1 MTLLLA
7 TLFVALVTMFGV
19 LLMFARTENIERP
32 FMVGLFTTGTALL
45 AGWLLWLEWQQAA
58 TTSSSGTAI
67 AFALFSVSGFALGR
81 AVDVIMGPRTHSAE
95 ERQATLGAE
104 LAD

>member
-7 TLFVALVTMFGV
+7 TLFVALVAMFG
-19 LLMFARTENIERP
+19 LFLMFARAENIERP
-32 FMVGLFTTGTALL
+32 FMVGGLTVATA
-45 AGWLLWLEWQQAA
+45 AISSWLLWLEWQTGVPGGHAGSA
-58 TTSSSGTAI
+58 V
-67 AFALFSVSGFALGR
+67 AFALFSASGFALGR
-81 AVDVIMGPRTHSAE
+81 AIDAIMGAKVHSAD